1 MCLGCHALVATGTFL
16 KWLTSTRA
24 AIPNQPMPTRLSLPC
39 AVLNESSNKNQD
51 RHSTFNADG
60 VSAFGVYDGHGG
72 TECAQ
77 ALADSLLPSLL
88 TNGFPE
94 DAEVE
99 DVFWGIDED
108 VGSAMAKVRC
118 HAGSTCT
125 VLLVEG
131 RFEDKSKGE
140 SSSELPSGCASSRL
154 IGMHAKLA
162 WVGDSSGLVVDMQAQ
177 AESPPLLTPPHT
189 PYTEAERTLLMR
201 LADVHKV
208 VRRLQGKKE
217 DSFPVVTELMR
228 AQRKAVKL
236 KKIAARRAVDAK
248 RLSSAEEAEMLLKLE
263 MLLQPSSI
271 AALTALEQADAGIKA
286 AAIEAA
292 AAMEAAA
299 IELVEADEAGNQGQ
313 QQCRREKDEGMSLEV
328 AVCGA
333 KVAVEAD
340 SETDGSEVEA
350 YEDASE
356 VLVRQAL
363 WDLGL
368 ETSVDIAL
376 YRRAFRR
383 ERIIQRAFPRN
394 AKYRRRCFIHRR
406 AKEKDENEPL
416 VVAIDDDPFSKHHK
430 DLMMSRSI
438 GDWTKC
444 AWVLPH
450 PQTLEFDVS
459 AGEHKR
465 VVLATDGLWDIMSH
479 QEVMAVAR
487 DTPSIDE
494 VAEILMSK
502 ARIEYLENRRLDKMG
517 DDTTVM
523 VIDLNPSNLA
533 FEARRTCCVI
543 L

>member
-1 MCLGCHALVATGTFL
+1 
-16 KWLTSTRA
+16 
-24 AIPNQPMPTRLSLPC
+24 
-39 AVLNESSNKNQD
+39 
-51 RHSTFNADG
+51 
-60 VSAFGVYDGHGG
+60 
-72 TECAQ
+72 
-77 ALADSLLPSLL
+77 
-88 TNGFPE
+88 
-94 DAEVE
+94 
-99 DVFWGIDED
+99 
-108 VGSAMAKVRC
+108 
-118 HAGSTCT
+118 
-125 VLLVEG
+125 
-131 RFEDKSKGE
+131 
-140 SSSELPSGCASSRL
+140 
-154 IGMHAKLA
+154 
-162 WVGDSSGLVVDMQAQ
+162 
-177 AESPPLLTPPHT
+177 
-189 PYTEAERTLLMR
+189 
-201 LADVHKV
+201 
-208 VRRLQGKKE
+208 
-217 DSFPVVTELMR
+217 
-228 AQRKAVKL
+228 
-236 KKIAARRAVDAK
+236 
-248 RLSSAEEAEMLLKLE
+248 MLLKLE
-263 MLLQPSSI
+263 MLLQPSSTP
-271 AALTALEQADAGIKA
+271 ALTALEQADAV
-286 AAIEAA
+286 IEAA
-292 AAMEAAA
+292 AIEAAA
-299 IELVEADEAGNQGQ
+299 IELVEADEAGQ
-313 QQCRREKDEGMSLEV
+313 QQCASAASKGHRREKDEGMSS
-328 AVCGA
+328 VCGA

-340 SETDGSEVEA
+340 SETEEEMHGSRAEAEA

-356 VLVRQAL
+356 VLVRQAI

-368 ETSVDIAL
+368 ETSDDVAL

-383 ERIIQRAFPRN
+383 ERIMHMALPRN

-487 DTPSIDE
+487 DTPSVDE

>member
-1 MCLGCHALVATGTFL
+1 MSFSKNGPTDKPPCSCTPD
-16 KWLTSTRA
+16 W
-24 AIPNQPMPTRLSLPC
+24 MPTYGNRLSLPC
-39 AVLNESSNKNQD
+39 AVLNESSSKNQD

-94 DAEVE
+94 DAVVE

-125 VLLVEG
+125 VLLVKG
-131 RFEDKSKGE
+131 RFEHKSTGE

-177 AESPPLLTPPHT
+177 AETPPLLTPPHT
-189 PYTEAERTLLMR
+189 PYTEAERTLLLR

-208 VRRLQGKKE
+208 LRRLQGKKE
-217 DSFPVVTELMR
+217 DSFPVVTDLMR
-228 AQRKAVKL
+228 AQRKEAKL
-236 KKIAARRAVDAK
+236 KKIAARRAADAK
-248 RLSSAEEAEMLLKLE
+248 RLSSAEEFAMLLKLE
-263 MLLQPSSI
+263 MLLQPSST
-271 AALTALEQADAGIKA
+271 AALTALEQADAV
-286 AAIEAA
+286 IEAA
-292 AAMEAAA
+292 TIEAAA
-299 IELVEADEAGNQGQ
+299 IELVEAGEAGQ
-313 QQCRREKDEGMSLEV
+313 QQCASAKGHRREKNEGRSSEV
-328 AVCGA
+328 TVCGA

-340 SETDGSEVEA
+340 SETEEEMHGSRAEAEA

-356 VLVRQAL
+356 VLVRQAI

-368 ETSVDIAL
+368 ETSDDVAL

-383 ERIIQRAFPRN
+383 ERIMHIALPRN

-487 DTPSIDE
+487 DTPSVDE